1 MFSHIMLGAND
12 VAASKAFYDAILAT
26 LGIEPG
32 VIDGKGR
39 CLYIT
44 PKGVLGLTRP
54 LDGQPASRGNG
65 STIGFAADSPEAVEA
80 WHAAGLAAGGAT
92 CEDPP
97 GVRSS
102 DGRSLYLAYLL
113 DPAGNKLCAAHIMR

>member
-32 VIDGKGR
+32 VIDSKGC

-44 PKGVLGLTRP
+44 P
-54 LDGQPASRGNG
+54 
-65 STIGFAADSPEAVEA
+65 
-80 WHAAGLAAGGAT
+80 
-92 CEDPP
+92 
-97 GVRSS
+97 
-102 DGRSLYLAYLL
+102 L
-113 DPAGNKLCAAHIMR
+113 DPASGRQTRQQR